1 MPESPEVQVLA
12 AELGERLDGRAFEG
26 GELEEFRVLKTR
38 ARPLS
43 ELAGHAVTGVRR
55 YGKHVDVET
64 DGPHL
69 VISFGR
75 AGWAAWPREG
85 EEAEEPPEPT
95 DAAAPAAVVARLAF
109 DGDDL
114 ELTDAGEWLS
124 LGLSVVDDPA
134 EVGAISKLGADPLD
148 PAFSRADFDRVVGS
162 RRKQLKALLQ
172 EQESFAGI
180 GNAYSDEILH
190 TAKIAPLAHA
200 AALSDDERS
209 RLYDAI
215 VNVMRD
221 ATAAR
226 RGIPMAGLK
235 AAKVASMR
243 VHGRTGEACPVCG
256 TTILDIPGGTG
267 SSSGQYCPFC
277 QAGPA

>member
-1 MPESPEVQVLA
+1 MPESPEVQTLA
-12 AELGERLDGRAFEG
+12 DEVGERLAGLSFLG

-38 ARPLS
+38 ARPLA
-43 ELAGHAVTGVRR
+43 EVAGHTVTGVRR
-55 YGKHVDVET
+55 YGKHVDLAT
-64 DGPHL
+64 DGGDGPHL

-75 AGWAAWPREG
+75 AGWAAWSPV
-85 EEAEEPPEPT
+85 PE
-95 DAAAPAAVVARLAF
+95 DAPAPVVAHLSF
-109 DGDDL
+109 DGADL
-114 ELTDAGEWLS
+114 ALTDGGEWLS
-124 LGLSVVDDPA
+124 LGVSVVDDPA
-134 EVGAISKLGADPLD
+134 EVGAIAKLGADPLD
-148 PAFSRADFDRVVGS
+148 PSYGRSDFDRVVGS

-200 AALSDDERS
+200 AALSGGERD
-209 RLYDAI
+209 RLFGA
-215 VNVMRD
+215 VESVMRD

-226 RGIPMAGLK
+226 RGIPMADLK

-277 QAGPA
+277 QADPGA

>member
-12 AELGERLDGRAFEG
+12 EDLGDRLAGRDFLG

-38 ARPLS
+38 VRPLS
-43 ELAGHAVTGVRR
+43 QVEGHTVTGATR
-55 YGKHVDVET
+55 YGKHVDLAT
-64 DGPHL
+64 DDGAGPHL

-75 AGWAAWPREG
+75 AGWAAWDPITG
-85 EEAEEPPEPT
+85 E
-95 DAAAPAAVVARLAF
+95 APAPVVAHLAF
-109 DGDDL
+109 DGAQL

-124 LGLSVVDDPA
+124 LGVSVVDDPK
-134 EVGAISKLGADPLD
+134 EVGSIAKLGADPLD
-148 PAFSRADFDRVVGS
+148 PSYSRRDFDSVVGS

-190 TAKIAPLAHA
+190 TAKLPPLQHA
-200 AALSDDERS
+200 AALSGDERD
-209 RLYDAI
+209 RLFAS
-215 VNVMRD
+215 VESVMRG
-221 ATAAR
+221 ATQAR
-226 RGIPMAGLK
+226 RGIPIADLK

-277 QAGPA
+277 QGGVI